1 MCQKQLTQITLTQTT
16 KTEIFAFIAV
26 LVVKLHSRK
35 VLFINKKKTIET
47 VKKSRL
53 SYCKMIHSW
62 NAKFSGYF

>member
-1 MCQKQLTQITLTQTT
+1 MCQKQLTQITLTQIT

-35 VLFINKKKTIET
+35 VLFINKTIET